1 MSLATVTVT
10 FNPDIRILETQL
22 AQLPTD
28 ALRVVVD
35 NASDAGTRL
44 HVQQLC
50 ESCGAVFVGN
60 ADNLGLATG
69 LNIGAR
75 TALSHAPD
83 TAYLLLL
90 DQDTE
95 PGPDGVQDLLNAYE
109 RLLTLGHPPGCA
121 GPRMVDVSTGLQH
134 GFHRIKGW
142 RWVREFP
149 PPTRLD
155 PVRLANLNGSG
166 TVVPVAIYRELGGF
180 DDDLFIDHV
189 DTDWSFRVLAA
200 VYALYGVP
208 QIAFR
213 HRMGEASVRFWMF
226 GWRVWPS
233 RSPRRHYFL
242 FRNALILMRRD
253 YVPAVWKFWA
263 AIKLIVTVAAHGLFD
278 PQRKAQLRQMWQGA
292 CEAGHPPPRRNQHL
306 NQGPPH
312 HGSKNSPIVRR
323 PIRADRRRHLHL
335 AIRGG
340 PTQGAHRPRLQCLR
354 PGVHR
359 ERRGRG

>member
-35 NASDAGTRL
+35 NASEAATQLEVERL
-44 HVQQLC
+44 C
-50 ESCGAVFVGN
+50 DSCGAVFVGN
-60 ADNLGLATG
+60 ADNCGLATG
-69 LNIGAR
+69 LNVGAR
-75 TALSHAPD
+75 KALDLAPD
-83 TAYLLLL
+83 TTYLLLL

-95 PGPDGVQDLLNAYE
+95 PGPDGVQGLVKAYE
-109 RLLTLGHPPGCA
+109 RLLALGYPPGCA
-121 GPRMVDVSTGLQH
+121 GPRMVDASTGLQH

-149 PPTRLD
+149 PATRMD

-166 TVVPVAIYRELGGF
+166 TLVPVAIYRQLGGF
-180 DDDLFIDHV
+180 DDALFIDHV

-200 VYALYGVP
+200 GHALYGLP
-208 QIAFR
+208 QVGFR

-242 FRNALILMRRD
+242 FRNARILMHRD
-253 YVPAVWKFWA
+253 YVPSVWKFWA
-263 AIKLIVTVAAHGLFD
+263 VIKLIVTATLHGLFD
-278 PQRKAQLRQMWQGA
+278 KQRRAQRQQMMRGLREG
-292 CEAGHPPPRRNQHL
+292 
-306 NQGPPH
+306 
-312 HGSKNSPIVRR
+312 
-323 PIRADRRRHLHL
+323 
-335 AIRGG
+335 
-340 PTQGAHRPRLQCLR
+340 LR
-354 PGVHR
+354 YTKKM
-359 ERRGRG
+359 

>member
-35 NASDAGTRL
+35 NASDAQTRL
-44 HVQQLC
+44 RVQQLC

-60 ADNLGLATG
+60 VDNLGLATG

-75 TALSHAPD
+75 TALSHAPH

-95 PGPDGVQDLLNAYE
+95 PGPDGVQDLVNAYE
-109 RLLTLGHPPGCA
+109 RLLALGHPPGCA

-155 PVRLANLNGSG
+155 PVPLANLNGSG
-166 TVVPVAIYRELGGF
+166 TLVPVAIYRELGGF

-200 VYALYGVP
+200 GYALYGVP

-263 AIKLIVTVAAHGLFD
+263 AVKLLLTAAVHAVTD
-278 PQRKAQLRQMWQGA
+278 PARGSQWRQMTRGIRDGLLA
-292 CEAGHPPPRRNQHL
+292 SARNSH
-306 NQGPPH
+306 
-312 HGSKNSPIVRR
+312 
-323 PIRADRRRHLHL
+323 D
-335 AIRGG
+335 
-340 PTQGAHRPRLQCLR
+340 
-354 PGVHR
+354 
-359 ERRGRG
+359 

>member
-35 NASDAGTRL
+35 NASNAQTRL

-60 ADNLGLATG
+60 ADNVGLATG
-69 LNIGAR
+69 LNIGVR

-95 PGPDGVQDLLNAYE
+95 PGPDGVQGLVAAYE
-109 RLLTLGHPPGCA
+109 RLLALGHPPGCA
-121 GPRMVDVSTGLQH
+121 GPRMVDASTGLQH

-166 TVVPVAIYRELGGF
+166 TLVPIAIYRELGGF
-180 DDDLFIDHV
+180 DDALFIDHV
-189 DTDWSFRVLAA
+189 DTDWSFRVLNAGH
-200 VYALYGVP
+200 ALYGLP
-208 QIAFR
+208 QVAFQ
-213 HRMGEASVRFWMF
+213 HRMGEASVRFWLL

-253 YVPAVWKFWA
+253 YVPSVWKFWA
-263 AIKLIVTVAAHGLFD
+263 VVKLLLTAAVHAVSD
-278 PQRKAQLRQMWQGA
+278 PARVDQWRQMMRGTRDGLRWSA
-292 CEAGHPPPRRNQHL
+292 RN
-306 NQGPPH
+306 PH
-312 HGSKNSPIVRR
+312 
-323 PIRADRRRHLHL
+323 D
-335 AIRGG
+335 
-340 PTQGAHRPRLQCLR
+340 
-354 PGVHR
+354 
-359 ERRGRG
+359 

>member
-22 AQLPTD
+22 AQLPAD
-28 ALRVVVD
+28 VLRVVVD
-35 NASDAGTRL
+35 NASDAQTRL

-50 ESCGAVFVGN
+50 ESSGAVFVGN
-60 ADNLGLATG
+60 VENLGLATG
-69 LNIGAR
+69 LNIGVR

-95 PGPDGVQDLLNAYE
+95 PGPDGVQGLVHAYE
-109 RLLTLGHPPGCA
+109 RLLALGQPPGCA

-149 PPTRLD
+149 PATRLD

-166 TVVPVAIYRELGGF
+166 TLVPIAIYRELGGF
-180 DDDLFIDHV
+180 DDALFIDHV
-189 DTDWSFRVLAA
+189 DTDWSFRVLNAGH
-200 VYALYGVP
+200 ALYGLP
-208 QIAFR
+208 QVAFQ
-213 HRMGEASVRFWMF
+213 HRMGEASVRFWLL

-242 FRNALILMRRD
+242 FRNALILMRTD
-253 YVPAVWKFWA
+253 YVPSVWKFWA
-263 AIKLIVTVAAHGLFD
+263 VVKLLLTAAVHAVSD
-278 PQRKAQLRQMWQGA
+278 PARVDQWRQMMRGTRDGLRWSA
-292 CEAGHPPPRRNQHL
+292 RN
-306 NQGPPH
+306 PH
-312 HGSKNSPIVRR
+312 
-323 PIRADRRRHLHL
+323 D
-335 AIRGG
+335 
-340 PTQGAHRPRLQCLR
+340 
-354 PGVHR
+354 
-359 ERRGRG
+359 